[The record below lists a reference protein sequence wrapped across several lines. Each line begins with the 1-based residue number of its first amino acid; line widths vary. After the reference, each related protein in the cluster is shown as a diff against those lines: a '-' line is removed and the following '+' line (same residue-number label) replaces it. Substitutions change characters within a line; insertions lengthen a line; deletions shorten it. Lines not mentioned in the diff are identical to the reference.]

1 MKIPKL
7 FKKAAAFVMA
17 AVTALSIM
25 PATAFAAGD
34 IGTISFSH
42 TYDSNGNAMRYNS
55 SANIGGYTA
64 GGTGNYKY
72 RMFVDGENAFCIQPG
87 VPLKTGNILKKASSD
102 TWNALS
108 ANQKKAVGLAPLYG
122 YQGNRNNLS
131 GSDDEKWLATQT
143 LVWEFVT
150 GCREATGSYNQTST
164 TVYSLYFGSNYANS
178 GARAVYDQ
186 IVAML
191 REHNTIPSFMSGG
204 KNDITKELA
213 YKDGKYSITL
223 TDSNGVLSDY
233 SFSSSDSSVS
243 VSKSGNK
250 LTISSTVAISGSV
263 RITAKRNNVPTVS
276 SSAKLIAYG
285 DPNLQDLVTGVEN
298 ADTVSAYIN
307 IETPTGTIALKKTS
321 EDGVVEGISFIIKGD
336 NFNKTVK
343 TGKDGS
349 VSVEGLFPGT
359 YTVTEQSIDCY
370 EPQKTQTVT
379 LIGGKTSTVTFSN
392 TLKRGSLEIVKTSE
406 DNLVE
411 GMKFHLYGTSLSGLP
426 VDEYAVTDKNG
437 LATVIDF
444 EQLGVDRLFID
455 ESHFYKNLYLYT
467 KMRNVGGIAQT
478 EAQKSSDLF
487 MKCRYLDEITG
498 NRGTVFATGT
508 PVSNS
513 MVELYSVQRYLQ
525 YDTLAQ
531 NGLQHFDSWASTFG
545 ETVTA
550 LELAPEGTN
559 YRAKTRFAKF
569 YNLPELMQMF
579 REVADIQTAD
589 MLKLPVPKVN
599 YHNIKTKPSE
609 IQTEM
614 AASLAKRA
622 EKVRARLVEP
632 NIDNMLKITND
643 GRKLALDQRMIDP
656 MLPDDPDSKVNACVD
671 NVYRIWEEHADT
683 KATQLV
689 FCDLSTP
696 KNDGT
701 FNVYDD
707 MREKLIA
714 RGIPAEQIRFIHEA
728 TTDAQK
734 KELFGKVRSGEV
746 RVLFGS
752 TPKMGAGTNVQDRLI
767 AIHNLDCPWRPSDVG
782 RILRTFKIKKNVEV
796 TDNGKII
803 I

>member
-1 MKIPKL
+1 M
-7 FKKAAAFVMA
+7 
-17 AVTALSIM
+17 
-25 PATAFAAGD
+25 
-34 IGTISFSH
+34 
-42 TYDSNGNAMRYNS
+42 
-55 SANIGGYTA
+55 
-64 GGTGNYKY
+64 
-72 RMFVDGENAFCIQPG
+72 
-87 VPLKTGNILKKASSD
+87 
-102 TWNALS
+102 
-108 ANQKKAVGLAPLYG
+108 
-122 YQGNRNNLS
+122 
-131 GSDDEKWLATQT
+131 
-143 LVWEFVT
+143 
-150 GCREATGSYNQTST
+150 
-164 TVYSLYFGSNYANS
+164 
-178 GARAVYDQ
+178 YDQ

-233 SFSSSDSSVS
+233 SFSSSDSNVS

-250 LTISSTVAISGSV
+250 LIISSTVAISGSV

-321 EDGVVEGISFIIKGD
+321 EDGVVEGISFTIKGD

-550 LELAPEGTN
+550 LELAPEGYT
-559 YRAKTRFAKF
+559 
-569 YNLPELMQMF
+569 L
-579 REVADIQTAD
+579 I
-589 MLKLPVPKVN
+589 
-599 YHNIKTKPSE
+599 
-609 IQTEM
+609 
-614 AASLAKRA
+614 
-622 EKVRARLVEP
+622 
-632 NIDNMLKITND
+632 
-643 GRKLALDQRMIDP
+643 GR
-656 MLPDDPDSKVNACVD
+656 
-671 NVYRIWEEHADT
+671 
-683 KATQLV
+683 
-689 FCDLSTP
+689 
-696 KNDGT
+696 
-701 FNVYDD
+701 
-707 MREKLIA
+707 
-714 RGIPAEQIRFIHEA
+714 
-728 TTDAQK
+728 
-734 KELFGKVRSGEV
+734 
-746 RVLFGS
+746 
-752 TPKMGAGTNVQDRLI
+752 
-767 AIHNLDCPWRPSDVG
+767 
-782 RILRTFKIKKNVEV
+782 
-796 TDNGKII
+796 
-803 I
+803 